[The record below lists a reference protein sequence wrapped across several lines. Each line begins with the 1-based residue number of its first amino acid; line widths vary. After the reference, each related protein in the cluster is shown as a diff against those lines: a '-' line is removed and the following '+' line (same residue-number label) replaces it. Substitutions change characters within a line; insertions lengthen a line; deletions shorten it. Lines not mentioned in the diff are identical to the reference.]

1 MYSDLNG
8 ESESLILAAKD
19 QTPSTRYHQ
28 KNIMKQMKENAEC
41 ATMQKNT

>member
-28 KNIMKQMKENAEC
+28 KNIMKQLKENAEC